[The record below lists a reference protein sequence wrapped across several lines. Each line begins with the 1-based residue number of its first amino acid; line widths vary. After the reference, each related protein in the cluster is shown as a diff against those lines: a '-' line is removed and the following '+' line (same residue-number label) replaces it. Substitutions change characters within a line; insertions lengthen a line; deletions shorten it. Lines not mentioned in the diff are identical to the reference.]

1 MARLAAG
8 GNALDTISWLGT
20 FLLSCLACLTF
31 SCTKSL
37 CLPLSL
43 SLSVGVKFVLL
54 IAVEGILSL
63 ISLFLASFAKY
74 YVYAYAA
81 LAAPQHA
88 NFAICWRF
96 SCTGNEVEAAAEVAV
111 LPQKGD
117 VATGDVD
124 AMTLWLN
131 SVSSLI

>member
-20 FLLSCLACLTF
+20 FLLYLV
-31 SCTKSL
+31 SL
-37 CLPLSL
+37 LSL
-43 SLSVGVKFVLL
+43 SLAQSHSVSVSLALSLFLCLSVSPVKFELL

-81 LAAPQHA
+81 LAA
-88 NFAICWRF
+88 
-96 SCTGNEVEAAAEVAV
+96 AACKFRNLLA
-111 LPQKGD
+111 LFLHRK
-117 VATGDVD
+117 
-124 AMTLWLN
+124 
-131 SVSSLI
+131 

>member
-20 FLLSCLACLTF
+20 FLPSCLACLTF

-43 SLSVGVKFVLL
+43 SLSVGVKFELL
-54 IAVEGILSL
+54 IAVQGILSL
-63 ISLFLASFAKY
+63 ISLFLASFSKY

-81 LAAPQHA
+81 LAA
-88 NFAICWRF
+88 
-96 SCTGNEVEAAAEVAV
+96 AACKFRNLLA
-111 LPQKGD
+111 LFLHRK
-117 VATGDVD
+117 
-124 AMTLWLN
+124 
-131 SVSSLI
+131 

>member
-20 FLLSCLACLTF
+20 FLLYLVSF
-31 SCTKSL
+31 
-37 CLPLSL
+37 LSL
-43 SLSVGVKFVLL
+43 SLAQSHSVSVSLALSLCLSVSPVKFELL

-81 LAAPQHA
+81 LAA
-88 NFAICWRF
+88 
-96 SCTGNEVEAAAEVAV
+96 AACKFRNLLA
-111 LPQKGD
+111 LFLHRK
-117 VATGDVD
+117 
-124 AMTLWLN
+124 
-131 SVSSLI
+131 